1 MVGINNKMRILI
13 LSQYC
18 FPETDHKS
26 LPLAKALQREGYD
39 VEILTGYPS
48 HPGGKLFTGHS
59 MKLFFY
65 EYIEGIKINRVP
77 LYITDSKSKFK
88 RVMNYFSFAIS
99 ACLIGVWMVKKPRI
113 IYAYHG
119 PATIAVPAI
128 FLKFI
133 YRSKIFYDI
142 NDYWPDTLEAT
153 GMIRSKLILKMVSA
167 FCVLSYKFFDNINAV
182 TAGFK
187 QKLLHVGVPESKIT
201 EVYNWS
207 LPMDSKHSSEFDKYR
222 PIFDNNFTIIYAGN
236 IGLAQSLVVLIDAA
250 LKLKQSKM
258 TGIKILV
265 LGDGAQKQYLCDE
278 VVKHGLGDHIIF
290 TGSIPAVN
298 VGEFLLEADIL
309 LLHLKNDPLFEIT
322 LPSKLGS
329 YFSLGKPVL
338 CGVAGESS
346 DIVENINAGI
356 CFSPDDSEDL
366 YRKIIISKGLSKGD
380 LKRMGINGRHF
391 YDENISFEIGTKK
404 FAEIFNRMN
413 VE

>member
-1 MVGINNKMRILI
+1 MVRVNNKMRILI

-26 LPLAKALQREGYD
+26 LPLAKALQRKGYD

-48 HPGGKLFTGHS
+48 HPAGKLFTGYS

-65 EYIEGIKINRVP
+65 EYIDGIKINRVP

-88 RVMNYFSFAIS
+88 RVMNYLSFAIS
-99 ACLIGVWMVKKPRI
+99 ACLVGAWMVKKPRI

-128 FLKFI
+128 FLKLI

-153 GMIRSKLILKMVSA
+153 GMIRSKLILKVVSA
-167 FCVLSYKFFDNINAV
+167 FCILSYKFFDKINAV

-187 QKLLHVGVPESKIT
+187 KKLLAVGVPKSKIT

-207 LPMDSKHSSEFDKYR
+207 LPMDSIHSSEFDKYR

-236 IGLAQSLVVLIDAA
+236 IGLAQSLGVLIDAA
-250 LKLKQSKM
+250 LRLKNNNM

-265 LGDGAQKQYLCDE
+265 IGGGTQKQYLVDE
-278 VVKHGLGDHIIF
+278 VVKHNLGDYISF
-290 TGSIPAVN
+290 TGPIPSTN
-298 VGEFLLEADIL
+298 VGEYLLEADIL
-309 LLHLKNDPLFEIT
+309 LLHLKKDPLFEIT

-346 DIVENINAGI
+346 DIVKSINAGL

-366 YRKIIISKGLSKGD
+366 YRKIIISMGLEKGD
-380 LKRMGINGRHF
+380 LERMGINGRHF
-391 YDENISFEIGTKK
+391 YEENISFEIGTKK
-404 FAEIFNRMN
+404 FADIFNQMN
-413 VE
+413 EE